1 MAEFD
6 CVKMRNQLRAET
18 VIKELKGRNMT
29 GYYADSREEALRMAL
44 EIIPKG
50 ASVSWGGTI
59 SIEQIGLKDA
69 LRKGGYKLYA
79 VDDIK
84 DPEERRR
91 AETLAFNA
99 DYFLTSCNA
108 VSEDG
113 ILVNIDGR
121 SNRVSSIAYGPK
133 HVLMIVGMNK
143 IARDLDAA
151 LSRAKN
157 EAAPLNAVRLS
168 ADTPCA
174 KTGVC
179 FDCKAPGTIC
189 CQYLVTRYSRQTGR
203 MILILVNDY
212 LGL

>member
-6 CVKMRNQLRAET
+6 CVKMRNQLRAEK

-91 AETLAFNA
+91 AERACE
-99 DYFLTSCNA
+99 SK
-108 VSEDG
+108 S
-113 ILVNIDGR
+113 VNI
-121 SNRVSSIAYGPK
+121 
-133 HVLMIVGMNK
+133 
-143 IARDLDAA
+143 
-151 LSRAKN
+151 
-157 EAAPLNAVRLS
+157 
-168 ADTPCA
+168 
-174 KTGVC
+174 
-179 FDCKAPGTIC
+179 
-189 CQYLVTRYSRQTGR
+189 
-203 MILILVNDY
+203 
-212 LGL
+212 